1 MGSQKPE
8 AAGWCR
14 SPCRRQ
20 IPWSNIVWIHFQ
32 RARINPP
39 QCGVIGKWETIVM
52 LNFDWRP
59 SPGWALIGFN
69 RRWNW
74 IATTH
79 THTRLGPS
87 ARSKQAHT
95 RRRTEQLYH
104 RPGRARKVSKWCFLA
119 AWVKVNVTPPMM
131 FLRKIIISGYV
142 AADGRCWQTS
152 RYNAAW
158 MRGLGGSPVPLW
170 SMQRHYPPIEWSV

>member
-1 MGSQKPE
+1 MGSQKLE

-74 IATTH
+74 IATTGH
-79 THTRLGPS
+79 TLGPS
-87 ARSKQAHT
+87 AASKQPRS

-119 AWVKVNVTPPMM
+119 AWVKVNVT
-131 FLRKIIISGYV
+131 LRVHRRSVWTRKSILQALASVTISFIFIRGGMG
-142 AADGRCWQTS
+142 GRFPW
-152 RYNAAW
+152 
-158 MRGLGGSPVPLW
+158 
-170 SMQRHYPPIEWSV
+170 PI